1 MGISEALDYT
11 EYFLDIALC
20 LRLGSYPKFE
30 LTFDFHGGT
39 ACALLVLDDNQEL
52 DEGWHDEGLDSISI
66 YQKISKMKNDLPLK

>member
-30 LTFDFHGGT
+30 LTFDFHGDT
-39 ACALLVLDDNQEL
+39 ACALVVLDDNQEL
-52 DEGWHDEGLDSISI
+52 DEG
-66 YQKISKMKNDLPLK
+66 